1 MSSIAS
7 EISYGYSKLKQ
18 LEEHRTL
25 AKDRLKLLEQRSRE
39 IREMIADGSKSSELA
54 IGLEN
59 CQNEIKKTHISLTR
73 LKLDI
78 RRWTDTLTALEK
90 NAIDDM
96 RNNGGNMI
104 SVDLPILL
112 ILKDIDRLKSRY
124 SDFSSDPTRVNSMR
138 LMAAQF
144 TQELD
149 GILKRRAA

>member
-18 LEEHRTL
+18 LEEHQTL

-39 IREMIADGSKSSELA
+39 IREMITDGSKSSELA

-104 SVDLPILL
+104 SVDLPVLV
-112 ILKDIDRLKSRY
+112 ILKDIDRLKSR
-124 SDFSSDPTRVNSMR
+124 
-138 LMAAQF
+138 
-144 TQELD
+144 
-149 GILKRRAA
+149 